1 MYPRFDSE
9 ARIAVMQ
16 AIDEARELG
25 HAEVRPDHV
34 LLGLLA
40 NVRGRAY
47 TLLTAHGLS
56 FDSARALVAERHPEP
71 EPATDADA
79 STDTDINPDKGAD
92 KRPDSNPEL
101 DADREALR
109 AIGIDLDRVREA
121 VRSTFG
127 DDITDGWGER
137 SYRGRGRAGRDGRG
151 GRRGRRGRPHG
162 PHEYG
167 GRGRRGP
174 LSERLGGRMPFS
186 AELREAL
193 RETVRATRRRGPEEG
208 ERPAALSGAQLLAAI
223 AVSGDATVDAVLGWA
238 NDEAALR
245 AAIAELAGQTTKA

>member
-25 HAEVRPDHV
+25 HAEVGPDHV

-40 NVRGRAY
+40 NVRGQAY
-47 TLLTAHGLS
+47 GLLTAHGLS
-56 FDSARALVAERHPEP
+56 FDAARALVAERHPDSESDSDA
-71 EPATDADA
+71 ETPAAEKAET
-79 STDTDINPDKGAD
+79 TPDRD
-92 KRPDSNPEL
+92 PEL

-127 DDITDGWGER
+127 EDITEGWGER
-137 SYRGRGRAGRDGRG
+137 GRGYGRGRGRRSGGRG
-151 GRRGRRGRPHG
+151 RGRRGGPHG
-162 PHEYG
+162 HREYG

-174 LSERLGGRMPFS
+174 RSERLGGRVPFS
-186 AELREAL
+186 PTLRDAM
-193 RETVRATRRRGPEEG
+193 RATVRAVRERGFAEG
-208 ERPAALSGAQLLAAI
+208 ERPSPLSGVQLLAAI
-223 AVSGDATVDAVLGWA
+223 ATCGDPGVDAVLGWA
-238 NDEAALR
+238 DDTAALR
-245 AAIAELAGQTTKA
+245 AAIAERAGQTTTA

>member
-1 MYPRFDSE
+1 
-9 ARIAVMQ
+9 MQ

-25 HAEVRPDHV
+25 HAEVGPDHV

-79 STDTDINPDKGAD
+79 STDTNTDADKGA
-92 KRPDSNPEL
+92 DSNPEL

-137 SYRGRGRAGRDGRG
+137 SYRGLGRGGRDGRG

-174 LSERLGGRMPFS
+174 RSERLGGRMPFS
-186 AELREAL
+186 AELRDAL
-193 RETVRATRRRGPEEG
+193 RDTVRAARRRGAEEG
-208 ERPAALSGAQLLAAI
+208 ERPAALSGVQLLAAI